1 MTMTDADAQTLREI
15 EDPHLI
21 RRHGAFFRPDAHG
34 YCTDIVGAG
43 VFSGEV
49 ARQYLDVEGLTIHP
63 IGRFQREIELV
74 LEGAERLRS
83 ALAASQ
89 EHGRDK

>member
-1 MTMTDADAQTLREI
+1 MTADAQTLREI
-15 EDPHLI
+15 AEIEDPHVI

-89 EHGRDK
+89 EQRRG